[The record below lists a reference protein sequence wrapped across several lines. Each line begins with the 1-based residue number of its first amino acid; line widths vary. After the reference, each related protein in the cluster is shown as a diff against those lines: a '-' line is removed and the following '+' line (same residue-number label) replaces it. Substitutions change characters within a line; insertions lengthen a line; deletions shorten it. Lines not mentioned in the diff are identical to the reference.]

1 MNERA
6 RIEREAQAVHEVAV
20 RAIWRLDILEW
31 VILGGAMLLAIGGG
45 AAVAWLIAPTL
56 AFGFR
61 PIWTVMSVLLFVV
74 PGVIAIRRMRKDE
87 REARANTQKKVET
100 EYGRR

>member
-1 MNERA
+1 MSERA
-6 RIEREAQAVHEVAV
+6 RIEREAQAAHEVAV
-20 RAIWRLDILEW
+20 RAIRRLDILEW
-31 VILGGAMLLAIGGG
+31 VILAGAMLLAIGGG

-87 REARANTQKKVET
+87 REARAKTQRKLEN
-100 EYGRR
+100 EYG